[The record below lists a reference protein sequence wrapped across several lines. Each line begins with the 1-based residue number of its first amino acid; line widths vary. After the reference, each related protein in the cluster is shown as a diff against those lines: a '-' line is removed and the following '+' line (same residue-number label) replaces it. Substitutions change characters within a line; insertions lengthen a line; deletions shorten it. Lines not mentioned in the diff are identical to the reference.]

1 MPDPGLPVNCPTC
14 GQPLTYVRSDGE
26 WHFYRC
32 PTHQTVVLPPNG
44 RMKVDDPE
52 DSEVRH

>member
-1 MPDPGLPVNCPTC
+1 MC
-14 GQPLTYVRSDGE
+14 GQLLTYVRSDGE

-44 RMKVDDPE
+44 RMKVDDSE
-52 DSEVRH
+52 DSDVRH